1 MEGPGTCD
9 QCGTVVS
16 RGWQRI
22 THLPGLEPGA
32 ASYRMVLGKSGS
44 LCLSFSLSKMLVDS
58 LPRHHAQI
66 GRANAW
72 NRDTTERWQGRGP
85 REASFAGGV
94 RNGPATLEGS
104 LAVSRKAE
112 HSRAIRSAVTLPGG
126 YPNERETYVHT
137 KSRPRTCAATSL
149 RAAEPGRQPRCPSA
163 GDGINCDPPGRGPLF
178 SATRKRARRPRN
190 DAEGTWAH
198 VAERKSPAWKG
209 RVLHDL
215 AEKAEPW
222 GQ

>member
-1 MEGPGTCD
+1 MEGTGTCD

-58 LPRHHAQI
+58 LPHHHAQI

-85 REASFAGGV
+85 PAGCATALPRWKAAWQFLQRPSTLVPYDPRSRSLAFTRMSGKLTCTQ
-94 RNGPATLEGS
+94 NPAHARVQRLRSELPSPGGS
-104 LAVSRKAE
+104 LDALR
-112 HSRAIRSAVTLPGG
+112 RVT
-126 YPNERETYVHT
+126 E
-137 KSRPRTCAATSL
+137 
-149 RAAEPGRQPRCPSA
+149 
-163 GDGINCDPPGRGPLF
+163 
-178 SATRKRARRPRN
+178 
-190 DAEGTWAH
+190 
-198 VAERKSPAWKG
+198 
-209 RVLHDL
+209 
-215 AEKAEPW
+215 
-222 GQ
+222 